1 MKKRE
6 RERCDALLCLV
17 SEAHTPNRT
26 GLRAWLAIKEPR
38 PLWFF
43 FNPLQ
48 KKIITGDKLFIAA
61 NDLSPDLLVFNHML
75 KIF

>member
-1 MKKRE
+1 MKKK
-6 RERCDALLCLV
+6 ERCEALLCLV
-17 SEAHTPNRT
+17 GEAHTPNRT

-43 FNPLQ
+43 LIHFK
-48 KKIITGDKLFIAA
+48 KKIILSDKLFITA

>member
-6 RERCDALLCLV
+6 RCEALLCLV
-17 SEAHTPNRT
+17 GEAHTPNRT
-26 GLRAWLAIKEPR
+26 GLRTWLAIKEPR

-43 FNPLQ
+43 LIDFK
-48 KKIITGDKLFIAA
+48 KKIIPGYKLFIIA

>member
-6 RERCDALLCLV
+6 RCEALLCLV
-17 SEAHTPNRT
+17 GEAHTPNRT

-43 FNPLQ
+43 LIDFK
-48 KKIITGDKLFIAA
+48 KKIIPGDKLFIIA